1 MQISR
6 RVVYESLGGGAV
18 VFCLSLLIAP
28 EEPALTSWAMHP
40 GWLLVLLLAARYGSG
55 GLFAGAICAAAG
67 VALASLCAGTGLG
80 PLAART
86 AALGDL
92 GAVVAS
98 AMVAWVADS
107 QHRRGAALAS
117 QMTALEER
125 ARGAEDSVAQL
136 TETALALRVRADC
149 TETSLTFLYDV
160 AVRMAS
166 SAPRDTADAAL
177 ELALARTGA
186 RAGQVEIADGSRL
199 RTLAARGSL
208 DALPPPP
215 LQCDRTACAAQEQ
228 RRAVQARDVAGVRIC
243 DSDMAA
249 PILSRDGRALG
260 VIALRGVPFAALGG
274 ASLSDLNIVACWLAR
289 GLAAA
294 TMDCPDPGTPAPE
307 LGLAD
312 AG

>member
-6 RVVYESLGGGAV
+6 RVVYESLGGGAI

-86 AALGDL
+86 SALGDL
-92 GAVVAS
+92 GAVIAS
-98 AMVAWVADS
+98 AMVAWVADA
-107 QHRRGAALAS
+107 QRRRGAALAS

-136 TETALALRVRADC
+136 TETALALRVRADR
-149 TETSLTFLYDV
+149 TETSLAFLYDV

-166 SAPRDTADAAL
+166 SGPRDTAEAAL

-186 RAGQVEIADGSRL
+186 RAGLVEIADGSQL
-199 RTLAARGSL
+199 RTLATRGSL
-208 DALPPPP
+208 DALAPPV
-215 LQCDRTACAAQEQ
+215 QHDRTACAAQEH

-243 DSDMAA
+243 DSDLAA

-260 VIALRGVPFAALGG
+260 VIALRGVPFAALGA

-289 GLAAA
+289 GLTTA
-294 TMDCPDPGTPAPE
+294 TMDFLDSGTPAPE

>member
-6 RVVYESLGGGAV
+6 RVVYESLGGGAI

-28 EEPALTSWAMHP
+28 AEPALTSWATHP

-55 GLFAGAICAAAG
+55 GLFAGVICAAAG
-67 VALASLCAGTGLG
+67 AALASLCAGTGLG

-86 AALGDL
+86 STLGDL

-107 QHRRGAALAS
+107 QQRRGAALAS

-136 TETALALRVRADC
+136 TETALALRVRADR
-149 TETSLTFLYDV
+149 TETSLAFLYDV

-166 SAPRDTADAAL
+166 SAPRDTAEAAL

-186 RAGQVEIADGSRL
+186 RAGLVEIADGSRL

-208 DALPPPP
+208 DAFAPPR
-215 LQCDRTACAAQEQ
+215 QRDRTACAAQEH

-243 DSDMAA
+243 DSDLAA
-249 PILSRDGRALG
+249 PILSPDGRALG
-260 VIALRGVPFAALGG
+260 VIALRGVPFAALE
-274 ASLSDLNIVACWLAR
+274 AAALSDLNIVACWLAR

-294 TMDCPDPGTPAPE
+294 TMDCPDSGTPAPE

>member
-6 RVVYESLGGGAV
+6 RVVYESLGGGAI

-28 EEPALTSWAMHP
+28 EEPALTSWATHP
-40 GWLLVLLLAARYGSG
+40 GWLPVLLLAARYGSG

-86 AALGDL
+86 SALGDL
-92 GAVVAS
+92 GAGVAG

-107 QHRRGAALAS
+107 QQRRGAGRAS

-125 ARGAEDSVAQL
+125 ARDAEDSVAQL
-136 TETALALRVRADC
+136 TETALALRVRADR
-149 TETSLTFLYDV
+149 TETSLAFLYDV

-166 SAPRDTADAAL
+166 AAPRDAAEAAL

-186 RAGQVEIADGSRL
+186 RAGLVEISDGSRL
-199 RTLAARGSL
+199 RTLAARGNL
-208 DALPPPP
+208 DALAPSPV
-215 LQCDRTACAAQEQ
+215 QRDRTACAAQEH
-228 RRAVQARDVAGVRIC
+228 RRAVQAGDVAGVRIC
-243 DSDMAA
+243 DSDLAA

-260 VIALRGVPFAALGG
+260 VIALRGVPFAALGA

-294 TMDCPDPGTPAPE
+294 TMDRSDSGAPT
-307 LGLAD
+307 GALA
-312 AG
+312 G